1 MSLVAPLNRSRRVAS
16 GTLHRGLRAVR
27 AEAAHQRWAPALVCA
42 TSAVLS
48 APGWS
53 QDRSL
58 TVVPTLSVTQQF
70 TDNRN
75 LSANNPQAE
84 SITVFSPGVRMA
96 LRSSKV
102 QGAVDYSLNG
112 SYYARQTAAN
122 SFRNAL
128 ASSLSAEII
137 DGHAFVN
144 ANATI
149 SRQSI
154 SAFGLQGERPSE
166 ISANSVEQRSL
177 TISPTL
183 RGRLFGDVELSARL
197 SSSLLSTSNNQNNA
211 GNASNLNSSTG
222 KSTNQSAG
230 LSLSDN
236 SRAVGWGLD
245 LTRSVADFD
254 AGRKTTQDALRAS
267 LTYLPIPDLR
277 AFVNAGIER
286 NDVLTTNQQANTTW
300 GGGINWQPT
309 PRTQLGLTG
318 DRRFFGNSYSLNFSH
333 RFKRSVVAYTDSR
346 SSTQN
351 TAGAGAALTTY
362 DIYFL
367 QFASL
372 EPDPALRDVL
382 VRNFLR
388 AAGLNPNERLSGGFV
403 SNALSLQQSRNLSM
417 SVQGVRSTAVLSVFR
432 TRTQR
437 LDAVSNALDDLSRVD
452 VLAQSGW
459 SLSLSHRLT
468 PTASAVVSASQQR
481 TAGSG
486 AVAGNGLKNGLKSLS
501 ASWSDQIARR
511 ASLSVTARHSQ
522 ADSAN
527 AYKENS
533 LSASLSLSF

>member
-1 MSLVAPLNRSRRVAS
+1 MSVVDPFDLSRRGTS
-16 GTLHRGLRAVR
+16 GTLHSGLRAVR
-27 AEAAHQRWAPALVCA
+27 AQAATKRWAPALACA

-48 APGWS
+48 APAWS
-53 QDRSL
+53 QDRSF
-58 TVVPTLSVTQQF
+58 TVVPSLSVTQQF

-84 SITVFSPGVRMA
+84 SITVLSPGVRMA

-112 SYYARQTAAN
+112 TYYGRQSGAN
-122 SFRNAL
+122 SLRNAL
-128 ASSLSAEII
+128 ASSLSAEVI

-144 ANATI
+144 ASATI

-166 ISANSVEQRSL
+166 INANSVELRSL

-183 RGRLFGDVELSARL
+183 RGRLFGDVEINARL
-197 SSSLLSTSNNQNNA
+197 SSSLVSTSNSAN
-211 GNASNLNSSTG
+211 NASNSSTATG

-230 LSLSDN
+230 LGLSDN
-236 SRAVGWGLD
+236 SRAIGWGLD

-254 AGRKTTQDALRAS
+254 GGRKTTQDALRATLS
-267 LTYLPIPDLR
+267 YSPFPELR
-277 AFVNAGIER
+277 AFVNAGTER
-286 NDVLTTNQQANTTW
+286 NDVVTTSQQANTTW

-318 DRRFFGNSYSLNFSH
+318 ERRFFGNSYSLNFSH
-333 RFKRSVVAYTDSR
+333 RLKRSVVSYADSR

-351 TAGAGAALTTY
+351 TAGAGATLTVY

-372 EPDPALRDVL
+372 EPDPVLRDVL
-382 VRNFLR
+382 VRSFLR

-403 SNALSLQQSRNLSM
+403 SSALSLQQSRNLSM
-417 SVQGVRSTAVLSVFR
+417 SMQGARNSAVLSVFTTK
-432 TRTQR
+432 TRR
-437 LDAVSNALDDLSRVD
+437 LDSVSNAPDDLSRVD
-452 VLAQSGW
+452 VLGQSGW

-468 PTASAVVSASQQR
+468 PTASAVLSASQQR
-481 TAGSG
+481 TAGRG
-486 AVAGNGLKNGLKSLS
+486 AVAGNGLKSLS
-501 ASWSDQIARR
+501 ASWSNQIARR

-522 ADSAN
+522 ADGAN
-527 AYKENS
+527 AYEENS
-533 LSASLSLSF
+533 LSASFSLSF